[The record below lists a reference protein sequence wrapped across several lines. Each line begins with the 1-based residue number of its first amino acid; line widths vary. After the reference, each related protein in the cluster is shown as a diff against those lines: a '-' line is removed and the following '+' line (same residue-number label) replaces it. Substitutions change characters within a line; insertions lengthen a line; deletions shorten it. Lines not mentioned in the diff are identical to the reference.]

1 MVETKYFEPCIG
13 KPDIKRLLGA
23 FKGEEIDR
31 VPNFEPLI
39 EKEHVEK
46 ILGKKAGNTLASI
59 GEPAKGVSDPLVSMP
74 MDPNDFIEICNT
86 IGPPPSRS

>member
-1 MVETKYFEPCIG
+1 MVESKYFEPCIG

-23 FKGEEIDR
+23 FKGEAIDR

-46 ILGKKAGNTLASI
+46 ILGKKAGFGA
-59 GEPAKGVSDPLVSMP
+59 GECRSWRIPARQTRETSHLK
-74 MDPNDFIEICNT
+74 MDFAFYPII
-86 IGPPPSRS
+86 R